1 MAKRR
6 KRTKTKRNRM
16 AKSRKMARSRT
27 KKLRKKNKRGGAGG
41 ESVQAPAEFEHLLIK
56 LLLASMGYN
65 ENGESVYEDV
75 GGAMVQKKLKIVPP
89 GSSASKER
97 RAKSELNKYIPL
109 MSIDNLKLLIKLA
122 EEKNTEIQRKTGSEI
137 SLSELN
143 FQPIPGLQLSK
154 FKLTKAS
161 LNSWMS
167 TLITNLKELL
177 EDFSGG
183 PVGDS
188 EAQF

>member
-6 KRTKTKRNRM
+6 RRTKTKRTRM

-41 ESVQAPAEFEHLLIK
+41 ESARARAEVEHLLIK

-65 ENGESVYEDV
+65 EIGKPVYKDDTIEL
-75 GGAMVQKKLKIVPP
+75 KKLKIDKIV
-89 GSSASKER
+89 
-97 RAKSELNKYIPL
+97 LQQYIPT
-109 MSIDNLKLLIKLA
+109 SIDNLKLLIKLA

-177 EDFSGG
+177 KDFSGG